1 MSDSPPIDDPSI
13 TDDQAL
19 WRRIHP
25 EQVVFDNNL
34 NRQRPTSQA
43 FNNTSGTSGMSV
55 DIADE
60 TTIQDAL
67 KGYSE
72 HLLVEFEA
80 GLARQLNQGV
90 IRDPFPGNPAHAEV
104 MGKKRKPVQKG
115 LYTKCRWV
123 VGPN

>member
-1 MSDSPPIDDPSI
+1 MADSPPVDDPSI

-34 NRQRPTSQA
+34 NRRRPTSQA

-60 TTIQDAL
+60 TTVQDTL
-67 KGYSE
+67 KGYPE
-72 HLLVEFEA
+72 HLLVEFEVR
-80 GLARQLNQGV
+80 LARQLNQGV
-90 IRDPFPGNPAHAEV
+90 VREPLPDNPAHAEV
-104 MGKKRKPVQKG
+104 MGKKKKSVQKG
-115 LYTKCRWV
+115 FYTGCRWV